1 MITERTAWY
10 SLMAII
16 FVILAMATYKMV
28 SDRNCKNLAVSQ
40 NYTAEAIKKICR

>member
-16 FVILAMATYKMV
+16 FALLAMGTYKLV
-28 SDRNCKNLAVSQ
+28 SDSNCKNLAVSQ
-40 NYTAEAIKKICR
+40 NYTAESIKKICR